1 MKMTNADRVRH
12 LIRKHFWEMTDNAS
26 LSTGKEVVLPE
37 DAYDFMVEYA
47 EKFDIDLTHFEFRK
61 YFPNE
66 GIRFLPNAILPK
78 SMRTDYHEPAPL
90 FVKMLIESAEAG
102 RWLFP

>member
-1 MKMTNADRVRH
+1 MMIINAEKVRS
-12 LIRKHFWEMTDNAS
+12 LIRKHFWEMADEVS
-26 LSTGKEVVLPE
+26 LSTGKELVLPE

-47 EKFDIDLTHFEFRK
+47 GTFGVDMTHFEFRK

-78 SMRTDYHEPAPL
+78 FMRTDHHEPAPL
-90 FVKMLIESAEAG
+90 TVRMLIESAEAG